1 MYTKSTKVGKPKPN
15 PLTLPELHEQEK
27 PERAAP
33 RVKLISRKQMLARIG
48 DVSYPTIWKL
58 MKRGLFP
65 RPRLFGRRAFWVE
78 AEVDGYLANLP
89 AAPLTIRGVIAPPAP
104 HRRRRSGGNQARTND
119 EMGAPQ

>member
-1 MYTKSTKVGKPKPN
+1 LLFGKPGSLVALLGDKETPRTMYTKSTKVGKPKPN

-27 PERAAP
+27 PEHAAP

-89 AAPLTIRGVIAPPAP
+89 AAPLTKIDQRYA
-104 HRRRRSGGNQARTND
+104 
-119 EMGAPQ
+119 E